1 MESEM
6 LDMTAVA
13 KQMQLRISEQR
24 DKLKACGLELDK
36 KEQTI
41 RDVNRVVKNIRVDI
55 QSASEHYQNSA
66 KLKEAVKDL
75 FIKYGNTKTFEISKY
90 EEHDTKMEFTR
101 QRKFLEQSIISLKN
115 RVNVCAKKDDSYNKI
130 MEENMI
136 LIETIN
142 KLRQELKTNH
152 KKYDNLKSILK
163 IKESKNHTTNKQAKN
178 NNLQAIENLDA
189 DEKTA

>member
-1 MESEM
+1 M
-6 LDMTAVA
+6 
-13 KQMQLRISEQR
+13 
-24 DKLKACGLELDK
+24 
-36 KEQTI
+36 
-41 RDVNRVVKNIRVDI
+41 
-55 QSASEHYQNSA
+55 
-66 KLKEAVKDL
+66 
-75 FIKYGNTKTFEISKY
+75 FIKYGNTKTFEISKD
-90 EEHDTKMEFTR
+90 EEHDTRMEFTR

-152 KKYDNLKSILK
+152 KKYENLKSILK

-178 NNLQAIENLDA
+178 NNLQKAIENVDA
-189 DEKTA
+189 VEKIARVT

>member
-6 LDMTAVA
+6 LDMTAVV

-66 KLKEAVKDL
+66 KLKEAVKV
-75 FIKYGNTKTFEISKY
+75 
-90 EEHDTKMEFTR
+90 R
-101 QRKFLEQSIISLKN
+101 R
-115 RVNVCAKKDDSYNKI
+115 
-130 MEENMI
+130 
-136 LIETIN
+136 
-142 KLRQELKTNH
+142 
-152 KKYDNLKSILK
+152 
-163 IKESKNHTTNKQAKN
+163 
-178 NNLQAIENLDA
+178 
-189 DEKTA
+189 